1 MKLATAFLFTST
13 VATARAFTV
22 GRSFSGIPLVLSA
35 SVQRSQSAHCSVG
48 TKNSIR
54 MMSSPAEFAKTEIA
68 SSDVV
73 VFSKTYCPF
82 CTSTKNLFK
91 DMNIPAKVIELDVV
105 ENGDQIQAAL
115 LDLSGQR
122 TVPNVFI
129 KGQHLGGNDDTQN
142 AARAGKL
149 AGLLS

>member
-68 SSDVV
+68 SSDVRKV
-73 VFSKTYCPF
+73 DQHVFSDRP
-82 CTSTKNLFK
+82 NLCSE
-91 DMNIPAKVIELDVV
+91 IYVI
-105 ENGDQIQAAL
+105 
-115 LDLSGQR
+115 
-122 TVPNVFI
+122 
-129 KGQHLGGNDDTQN
+129 
-142 AARAGKL
+142 
-149 AGLLS
+149 LLSNCISPHV